1 MNHPVQPALSF
12 DEAIMKCT
20 DTLQS
25 KHNVDHSLF
34 TLLGILGQF
43 YRANSSFIFEFEED
57 TQSFRNYYQWNQDS
71 DEPYA
76 TGFEELSFSALDYF
90 SAEDLDCGDEPILTF
105 DTKNFPD
112 SPISTY
118 FEERSVS
125 NIMLYPMSRK
135 KHTAGFVALTNL
147 DFEFFDSCLFGCVIL
162 FVQECIQKREMNL
175 QLAVL
180 HNLDP
185 LTGCFNHTQY
195 QKKIAHLEQVP
206 PEKLGILFARVI
218 GLEKTSE
225 IYGAKY
231 VDVKI
236 KNAASV
242 LGHFFD
248 YPFYRIDEHTFTCFV
263 PNMEESS
270 FLSIVE
276 QLRVETTINSDAS
289 FTVGHT
295 WSSGNIQIQQEIEK
309 STLSLNED
317 GATLGKR
324 GGQTFR
330 TPTECLS
337 DDLCRAIDRA
347 EFLVYL
353 QPKVR
358 LDTQEIV
365 GAEALVRRVIPKTG
379 KIIPPD
385 VFVPLYEHHSIIR
398 TLDMHVLEGVCRN
411 LSQWLEFGVA
421 IPISVNFSRI
431 TLMESGIAQTIAAMC
446 EKYMVPTSL
455 IHLEITERLSTS
467 ADDLT
472 SLAIADFKHL
482 GLSLVLDDFG
492 STYSNFL
499 SLTKVDV
506 KELKIDHSLI
516 QNMEHSV
523 KNRKILQSIITMCQ
537 TLDSTVSLAEGIET
551 EAQRQ
556 LLLDLKCSFGQ
567 GFLFSKPIPM
577 DDFYQK
583 FLKKSTP

>member
-1 MNHPVQPALSF
+1 MNHPVLPALSF

-25 KHNVDHSLF
+25 KHNVDYSLY

-43 YRANSSFIFEFEED
+43 YGADSSYIFEFNEE
-57 TQSFRNYYQWNQDS
+57 TQGFRNNYQWNQDTE
-71 DEPYA
+71 EPYA

-90 SAEDLDCGDEPILTF
+90 SAEDLDCGEEPILTF

-112 SPISTY
+112 SPISAY

-147 DFEFFDSCLFGCVIL
+147 NFQLFDSCLFGCVIL

-185 LTGCFNHTQY
+185 LTGCFNQNQY
-195 QKKIAHLEQVP
+195 QKKIASLQQVP
-206 PEKLGILFARVI
+206 PDKLGILFVRVV
-218 GLEKTSE
+218 GLQKTSE

-242 LGHFFD
+242 LGNFFD

-270 FLSIVE
+270 FLSVVE
-276 QLRVETTINSDAS
+276 QLHVETTINSDAC
-289 FTVGHT
+289 FTVGQT
-295 WSSGNIQIQQEIEK
+295 WSSGTIDIQAEINK
-309 STLSLNED
+309 TTISLNSVNTSAD
-317 GATLGKR
+317 KSIAKTLPS
-324 GGQTFR
+324 
-330 TPTECLS
+330 PTECLYE
-337 DDLCRAIDRA
+337 DLCRAIKSS
-347 EFLVYL
+347 EFSVFL

-358 LDTQEIV
+358 LDTREVV
-365 GAEALVRRVIPKTG
+365 GAEALVRRILPRKN
-379 KIIPPD
+379 KIISPD

-398 TLDMHVLEGVCRN
+398 TLDLHVLESVCSQLTQWVELGV
-411 LSQWLEFGVA
+411 E

-431 TLMESGIAQTIAAMC
+431 TLMEKGISNVIAGIC
-446 EKYMVPTSL
+446 EKYMISPSL
-455 IHLEITERLSTS
+455 IHLEITERLSAS
-467 ADDLT
+467 SDDLT
-472 SLAIADFKHL
+472 SLSVEDFKKL

-499 SLTKVDV
+499 SLTKVDI

-516 QNMEHSV
+516 INMEHSV
-523 KNRKILQSIITMCQ
+523 KNQKILQSIMEMCEA
-537 TLDSTVSLAEGIET
+537 LENTVSLAEGIET
-551 EAQRQ
+551 EAQHKM
-556 LLLDLKCSFGQ
+556 LLDLNCSYGQ
-567 GFLFSKPIPM
+567 GFLFSKPMPM
-577 DDFYQK
+577 DEFYEK
-583 FLKKSTP
+583 FLR